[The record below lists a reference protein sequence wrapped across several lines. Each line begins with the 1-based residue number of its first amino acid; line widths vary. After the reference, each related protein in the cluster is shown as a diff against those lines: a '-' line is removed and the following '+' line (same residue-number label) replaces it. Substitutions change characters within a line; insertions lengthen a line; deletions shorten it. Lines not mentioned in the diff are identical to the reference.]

1 MIVVV
6 DPACV
11 DLVQHPGVRSLV
23 RLRIDQV
30 RAGEPFDPARHGRM
44 IVAEPG
50 DSAEALESACGVP
63 LLRDWEDIPF
73 GHEDFAPP
81 CEVLEE
87 HAACFE
93 LGFVLDDDG
102 FFVALFVPK
111 EEGVASDLTE
121 MCRQFAVTASN
132 PAPDLMPP

>member
-1 MIVVV
+1 MIVVS
-6 DPACV
+6 DPASV
-11 DLVQHPGVRSLV
+11 DLVTHPGVRRLV
-23 RLRIDQV
+23 RLRAEQV
-30 RAGEPFDPARHGRM
+30 AEGEPFDSARHGRI

-50 DSAEALESACGVP
+50 DSAKALEAACGVP

-87 HAACFE
+87 HADCFE
-93 LGFVLDDDG
+93 LGFVLNDDG

-111 EEGVASDLTE
+111 GEGMASDLTE
-121 MCRQFAVTASN
+121 MCRRFAV
-132 PAPDLMPP
+132 PAPDLAPP

>member
-1 MIVVV
+1 MIVVS
-6 DPACV
+6 DPASV
-11 DLVQHPGVRSLV
+11 DRIVHPGVRSLV

-30 RAGEPFDPARHGRM
+30 RAGEPFDSERHGRM

-50 DSAEALESACGVP
+50 DSAEALEAACGVP

-87 HAACFE
+87 HADCFE
-93 LGFVLDDDG
+93 LGFVLNDDG

-111 EEGVASDLTE
+111 GEGVDAQLLA
-121 MCRQFAVTASN
+121 MCAQFAV